1 MSNELQKYSLN
12 SPAKTLELASE
23 LTKFISER
31 KLTSNIKGKEFVN
44 VEGWQFAGAQLGV
57 MPILTDLTDLSNE
70 KEIKYKATVELRRLE
85 DDRIVGRGVAICSN
99 KEGQKRNFEE
109 YAIASMAQTRAEG
122 KAYRML
128 CSWLIKAAGYEP
140 TPAEEADGYEKKEMP
155 TEDEKDLL
163 RKMVYDTTLTDDQKR
178 EAWATIEGCQDYTLY
193 AKIQARLEQVK
204 TPIDQ
209 IPNPSQKDINS
220 HLRKVVK

>member
-1 MSNELQKYSLN
+1 MNNELQKYSLN

-44 VEGWQFAGAQLGV
+44 VEGWQFAGSQLGV
-57 MPILTDLTDLSNE
+57 MPILTELVDLSNE
-70 KEIKYKATVELRRLE
+70 KEYKYKATVELRRLE

-99 KEGQKRNFEE
+99 KEGTKRNFEE

-122 KAYRML
+122 KAFRML
-128 CSWLIKAAGYEP
+128 CSWLMKAAGYET
-140 TPAEEADGYEKKEMP
+140 TPAEEADGYEKKDMP
-155 TEDEKDLL
+155 TDEEKDLL
-163 RKMVYDTTLTDDQKR
+163 RKMVYSTTLDEGQRK
-178 EAWATIEGCQDYTLY
+178 EAYATIDGCQDYTLY
-193 AKIQARLEQVK
+193 ARIQARLESLQ

-209 IPNPSQKDINS
+209 IPNPSQKDINN
-220 HLRKVVK
+220 HLKKVVK